1 MNEMI
6 TTTLRAWTYFDL
18 ALVCAW
24 IALECWDFFMERR

>member
-24 IALECWDFFMERR
+24 IVLSAIDYFRERR